1 MTKFTAQNHRIMKRI
16 LVALLLI
23 SFAACNT
30 APEGYT
36 LNGTLR
42 GEVENGTQVFL
53 KKIGENNQ
61 PVAID
66 TANIENGK
74 FVFTGAHESPEMHY
88 IFVDKL
94 KGYTAIVLENGEITY
109 DGQKDSLNL
118 AKLGGTLQNEYF
130 TDYLE
135 RSQAISKKA
144 MSIQQDMQTADQAT
158 KEALSDEMNELQ
170 EEYKNFGNTFI
181 ENNPNALISVLLI
194 GNTIASRQLSV
205 EEIQKLY
212 DNLSPEMKSTKAAEK
227 ILKDLSEFKKKEEES
242 KSTAVGSK
250 APEFTAPD
258 PDGNLI
264 ALNDVLGK
272 VTLVD
277 FWAAWCKP
285 CRRENPNVVAA
296 YKKYHDKGLNII
308 GVSLDRKA
316 DAWKKAIID
325 DGLKWHHVSH
335 VKYFQDPIAKLYNID
350 AIPAAFLL
358 DENGVI
364 VAKNL
369 RGKELHNKI
378 AELLE

>member
-1 MTKFTAQNHRIMKRI
+1 MKRI

-36 LNGTLR
+36 INGTLR
-42 GEVENGTQVFL
+42 GEIENGTQVFL
-53 KKIGENNQ
+53 KNIGENNQ

-66 TANIENGK
+66 TTTIENGK
-74 FVFTGAHESPEMHY
+74 FLFTGAHDSPEMHY

-94 KGYTAIVLENGEITY
+94 RGYTAVVLENGTITY
-109 DGQKDSLNL
+109 DGQRDSLNL
-118 AKLGGTLQNEYF
+118 VKISGTPQNEYF
-130 TDYLE
+130 SEYLE
-135 RSQAISKKA
+135 DSQAISKKA
-144 MSIQQDMQTADQAT
+144 MSIQEDMQSADAAT
-158 KEALSDEMNELQ
+158 KDALRDEMNELQ

-212 DNLSPEMKSTKAAEK
+212 DNLSPEMKKTKAAEK
-227 ILKDLSEFKKKEEES
+227 VLKEFNEFKEKEEKS
-242 KSTAVGSK
+242 KSTAVGQK
-250 APEFTAPD
+250 APEFTAPGV
-258 PDGNLI
+258 DGNEI
-264 ALNDVLGK
+264 ALTDVLGK

-316 DAWKKAIID
+316 EAWKKAIQD
-325 DGLKWHHVSH
+325 DGLNWNHVSH
-335 VKYFQDPIAKLYNID
+335 VKYFQDPVAKLYNID

-369 RGKELHNKI
+369 RGQELHNKI
-378 AELLE
+378 AELLD